1 MPKQNWTQE
10 AVLSKP
16 RKWEISRCKN
26 AISELTGGLN
36 FKFYSLP
43 KNKRQLVEGTDCR
56 GESRLSRS
64 SPFSSSS

>member
-16 RKWEISRCKN
+16 RKWEISRASVQECN
-26 AISELTGGLN
+26 QRVEYTGGLN

-56 GESRLSRS
+56 GEGRL
-64 SPFSSSS
+64 